1 MINSKLPCQ
10 TNVDSFPTEV
20 SACSS
25 PYGYSFCVSG
35 SKINKQNTHITN
47 PRQAFAEICQKE
59 GKSTEKIMETSTT
72 WKY

>member
-25 PYGYSFCVSG
+25 PCGDFFCVSG
-35 SKINKQNTHITN
+35 SEINKQKTHITN
-47 PRQAFAEICQKE
+47 PRKAFA
-59 GKSTEKIMETSTT
+59 
-72 WKY
+72 